1 MSGYTKHMYEMDIH
15 QIKVEFSKYIKTLL
29 SILPKDYD
37 INTIISLLIEYYPYE
52 WQILNEKYEYYCKK
66 DKKLKSVG
74 QKIRYSM
81 REPIKIIQ
89 NLKITTKIMSE
100 SYRNSY
106 KLQYDEYIQ
115 LKNIEIFQNKR
126 LPKIKHIKDK
136 IDKAKLKTQQVEPFY
151 LDALIGLYDKKKTS
165 QKDRVYIMLELKKY
179 YCPKVISF
187 FKKKANSEYNIQ
199 LREMAFYHLQEF
211 KHYVILRKQKYM
223 RIPSKNKRRR
233 KYLKEVY
240 AKQKYN
246 IKKIPEELEYRIKN
260 SKEQKLKEYD
270 FFISHS
276 SLDHKAIQ
284 ILIKELNKNSKNIY
298 CDWINDTDYLKRN
311 LVGDATKAI
320 IEKRLEQSKNLL
332 FVRSENSEQ
341 SNWVKYEL
349 NYFNSLNKRIYVI
362 DKANILNGNF
372 SYYLI
377 HEKWFLD
384 ENYKNICLFKI

>member
-66 DKKLKSVG
+66 DKKLKSIG

-115 LKNIEIFQNKR
+115 LKNIEILQNKR
-126 LPKIKHIKDK
+126 LPKIKRIKDK

-187 FKKKANSEYNIQ
+187 FKKQSNSEYNIQ
-199 LREMAFYHLQEF
+199 LREMAFYYLQEF

-284 ILIKELNKNSKNIY
+284 ILIRELNKNSKNIY

-320 IEKRLEQSKNLL
+320 IEKRLEQSKNVL